1 MAFTNNIEEI
11 FRIHGLTLTADIT
24 EGLRETIRDV
34 YNAAHGDEPEVDID
48 EDGNTDDMYLD
59 RIGYLEEQKPK
70 RKTTPLQTT
79 RGMAQPRRFDYD
91 ARSAWDAANRRPHP
105 LWENSYNNVSNPW
118 LVDDVTERAVLS
130 SENRRLSNDIQIDPE
145 NAELYLERLGN
156 EITEIIYSHVSRV
169 GSTNTMYI
177 IKNILE
183 SAKDAGKIESYR
195 LYEDYLGDGICIVMT
210 RAGWGRKI
218 VLDRYMLSL
227 IR

>member
-59 RIGYLEEQKPK
+59 RIGYNTKPEK
-70 RKTTPLQTT
+70 KTTPLQTT
-79 RGMAQPRRFDYD
+79 RGMAQPRIFDYN
-91 ARSAWDAANRRPHP
+91 ARSAWDTAVDRRPRP
-105 LWENSYNNVSNPW
+105 PWETAYNHNSNPW
-118 LVDDVTERAVLS
+118 LVDDVIERVVLS
-130 SENRRLSNDIQIDPE
+130 SENRRISNDIQINPE
-145 NAELYLERLGN
+145 NVELYLERLGN
-156 EITEIIYSHVSRV
+156 EITEVIYSHVSRV

-195 LYEDYLGDGICIVMT
+195 LYEDHLDDGICIIMT
-210 RAGWGRKI
+210 RSGWGRKI
-218 VLDRYMLSL
+218 ILDRYMLSL